1 MPIQLLT
8 TETIGKIAAG
18 EVVERPASVVK
29 ELLENALDAGA
40 RRISVEIRNG
50 GSDLIE
56 VVDDGHGMSP
66 EDLAAAIQRHATSKL
81 SAFEDLDTL
90 RTLGFRGEAL
100 PSIAAVASVLI
111 ASRTAEAPVGS
122 EVRVDFGAVGPVHMS
137 AIPVGTRVSVRDLF
151 ANVPARRKF
160 LRQASTEAGYATRVV
175 SSYAAAY
182 TGVAVT
188 LMVDGRRVFGT
199 DGSGDDVAAATG
211 VYGPE
216 VGQAA
221 LRLVPLDEVA
231 AVPGV
236 TVTGWVG
243 APAVTRSHR
252 NGLVFFVNGRWI
264 QSRALSFALEE
275 AYHSLLMVGRHPVAV
290 VHVALDPAIVDVN
303 VHPTKAEVK
312 FVDERAVCRAVQRA
326 AHAALLGAPQDALPR
341 VQFAASAGQTEQRP
355 MDLPRPRWGPD
366 PDTGRET
373 SRAGDPVPEDEKHA
387 SGVPILR
394 VLGQVGGTY
403 IIAEGPQGMYL
414 IDQHAAHERVLYEK
428 ILAQISGRMADK
440 QPLLDPLIVD
450 LSPEELGIY
459 ERSAEELAQIGFD
472 VEPFGQGS
480 VAVRAVPAMMRN
492 VDVAERLRL
501 ILKEL
506 VEGGAGDSWLDSVA
520 ISTACHTSIRAGQ
533 PLSLP
538 EMRELVAELERSS
551 QPRACGHGRPTMLH
565 MAQADLERQFSR
577 R

>member
-111 ASRTAEAPVGS
+111 ASRTADAPVGS
-122 EVRVDFGAVGPVHMS
+122 EVRVDFGAVGPVDMA
-137 AIPVGTRVSVRDLF
+137 AIPMGTRVSVRDLF

-188 LMVDGRRVFGT
+188 LTVDGRRVFGT

-221 LRLVPLDEVA
+221 LRLVPLDEAA

-290 VHVALDPAIVDVN
+290 MHVALDPATVDVN

-341 VQFAASAGQTEQRP
+341 VQFAASAWQTEQRP

-373 SRAGDPVPEDEKHA
+373 ASAGDPAPEDEKHA

-428 ILAQISGRMADK
+428 ILTQISGRMADK
-440 QPLLDPLIVD
+440 QSLLDPLIVD

-472 VEPFGQGS
+472 VEPFGEGS

>member
-111 ASRTAEAPVGS
+111 ASRTADAPVGS
-122 EVRVDFGAVGPVHMS
+122 EVRVDFGAVGPVDMA
-137 AIPVGTRVSVRDLF
+137 AIPMGTRVSVRDLF

-188 LMVDGRRVFGT
+188 LTVDGRRVFGT

-221 LRLVPLDEVA
+221 LRLVPLDEAA

-290 VHVALDPAIVDVN
+290 MHVALDPATVDVN

-373 SRAGDPVPEDEKHA
+373 ASAGDPAPEDEKHA

-428 ILAQISGRMADK
+428 ILTQISGRMADK
-440 QPLLDPLIVD
+440 QSLLDPLIVD

-472 VEPFGQGS
+472 VEPFGEGS